1 MAQAVGLGSS
11 RGLRREYL
19 EKGNSSGALVALLP
33 DARLHLQHGP
43 IDIVAQ
49 AFGEAAAVQAAYAR
63 AAGRFATVLAELVVE
78 LPALRGVDAVVSGG
92 IARAMAAAV
101 APFRPDFVTPMAAVA
116 GAVADAVLASLV
128 GPGITRAY
136 ANNGGDIAVFL
147 APGQALTCALVG
159 ATALGRVQMRAED
172 PARGIATSGRG
183 GRSFSFGIA
192 DAVTVLARTA
202 AMADAAATMIANAVD
217 VPGHPGI
224 LRKAAQEVQV
234 DSDLGARLVTVEVP
248 ELSAVEAGA
257 ALNAGL
263 RVAQGYLA
271 RGLIEGAGLF
281 LQGNSVATGALA
293 LPVREREH
301 V

>member
-1 MAQAVGLGSS
+1 MAQAVDPGAGW
-11 RGLRREYL
+11 GLRREYL
-19 EKGNSSGALVALLP
+19 EKGNSGGALVAVLP
-33 DARLHLQHGP
+33 GGRLHLQHGP

-49 AFGEAAAVQAAYAR
+49 AFGEAAAVRAAYAR
-63 AAGRFATVLAELVVE
+63 AAARFATVLEELVAEL
-78 LPALRGVDAVVSGG
+78 LALRREDAVVSGE

-101 APFRPDFVTPMAAVA
+101 APFRPSFVTPMAAVA
-116 GAVADAVLASLV
+116 GAVADAVLATMV
-128 GPGITRAY
+128 GPGIARAY

-147 APGQALTCALVG
+147 APGQVLTCALAG
-159 ATALGRVQMRAED
+159 AKGGVQMRAED
-172 PARGIATSGRG
+172 RTRGIATSGCG

-217 VPGHPGI
+217 LPGHPGV
-224 LRKAAQEVQV
+224 LRRPAKALQA
-234 DSDLGARLVTVEVP
+234 DSDLGARLVTVAVP
-248 ELSAVEAGA
+248 ELSAAEAEV
-257 ALNAGL
+257 ALDAGL

-281 LQGNSVATGALA
+281 LQGNSVATGVLA
-293 LPVREREH
+293 LPVRENEH